1 MVDAECVC
9 QLIVKVTTVK
19 AIFHRSVDVSHFE
32 IASVST
38 GTAENESKW
47 KKIWYKQLLINF
59 NPVLQVNKA
68 IPQCNKM

>member
-47 KKIWYKQLLINF
+47 KKYDTNHY
-59 NPVLQVNKA
+59 
-68 IPQCNKM
+68 